1 MYFHFITNVGAT
13 TYTCIL
19 NKHGGIESDLTVSVV
34 DDDGPQA
41 ELGVK
46 GQFVYFIYTLPSK

>member
-1 MYFHFITNVGAT
+1 MAYFAGAT
-13 TYTCIL
+13 AYTCIL
-19 NKHGGIESDLTVSVV
+19 NKRGGIESDLTVSVV

-46 GQFVYFIYTLPSK
+46 GR